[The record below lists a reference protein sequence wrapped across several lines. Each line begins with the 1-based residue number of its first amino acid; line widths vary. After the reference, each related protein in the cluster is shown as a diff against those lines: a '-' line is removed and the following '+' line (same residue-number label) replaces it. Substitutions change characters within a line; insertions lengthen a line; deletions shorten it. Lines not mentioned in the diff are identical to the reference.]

1 MAWYRTSNV
10 LPEDGEIV
18 DTKIDDG
25 RECRNEQC
33 LKYSHNLWWI
43 PDGSMYVYYNPTHW
57 KYSWM

>member
-1 MAWYRTSNV
+1 MWYRTSNV

-18 DTKIDDG
+18 DTKIDAG
-25 RECRNEQC
+25 RGCRNEQR
-33 LKYSHNLWWI
+33 LKHSHNLWWI

>member
-25 RECRNEQC
+25 KGCRNEQR
-33 LKYSHNLWWI
+33 LKYSHNLWGI